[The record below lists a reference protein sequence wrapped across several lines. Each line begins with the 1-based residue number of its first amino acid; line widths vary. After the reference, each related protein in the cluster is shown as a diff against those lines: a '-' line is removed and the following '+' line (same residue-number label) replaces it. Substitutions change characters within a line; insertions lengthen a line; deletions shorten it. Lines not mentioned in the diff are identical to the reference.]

1 MSAPLKN
8 FSLVDNML
16 SVVKTMRQFLYQAG
30 DAFMQNCL
38 SFAMKKWMQGGMLFH
53 KSPAHRFPRPSGC

>member
-1 MSAPLKN
+1 
-8 FSLVDNML
+8 
-16 SVVKTMRQFLYQAG
+16 MRQFLYQAG